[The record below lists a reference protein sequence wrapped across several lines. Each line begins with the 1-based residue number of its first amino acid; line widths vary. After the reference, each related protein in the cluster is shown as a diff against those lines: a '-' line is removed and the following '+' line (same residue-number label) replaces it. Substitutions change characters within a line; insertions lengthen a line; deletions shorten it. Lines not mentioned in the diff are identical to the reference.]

1 MNKTSTETIYIDD
14 LLSFKRTRDVHNGN
28 TVNNVQQG
36 GNKIIIYFIW
46 WGLRS
51 DFLTIELSW
60 WLMTKLWRQF
70 KCSGTQAV
78 RGWKMCCMAV
88 AS

>member
-14 LLSFKRTRDVHNGN
+14 ILSFKRTRDVHNGN

-36 GNKIIIYFIW
+36 GNNIIIYFIW

-60 WLMTKLWRQF
+60 WLMTKL
-70 KCSGTQAV
+70 
-78 RGWKMCCMAV
+78 
-88 AS
+88 